1 MSDLVQAL
9 KDTPEEVMLVAEMTV
24 GQQDN
29 PLWMDAR
36 QWRITASNFGR
47 IANRQTEDY
56 PLSLLKLLLG
66 DYGCP
71 ISHAIRMG
79 IEHEDI
85 AVKSFEAAK
94 GLEVHP
100 CSVYISHIHPFLAAS
115 PHGLIHFPHGSLG
128 LIEVKC
134 AFKHHASMIA
144 SALFCLQ
151 FDSSKE
157 VVSLKRTHNYYH
169 QVTGQLAITGAC
181 ICYFMV

>member
-47 IANRQTEDY
+47 ITNRQTEDY

-71 ISHAIRMG
+71 ISHVIRWG
-79 IEHEDI
+79 IEHP
-85 AVKSFEAAK
+85 SFYQTFKQTFICLVHETPGGRRQLHVHANYLCLLERVVAA
-94 GLEVHP
+94 LLLSLAEVTQTA
-100 CSVYISHIHPFLAAS
+100 CT
-115 PHGLIHFPHGSLG
+115 SL
-128 LIEVKC
+128 LC
-134 AFKHHASMIA
+134 TWSYPSTHASH
-144 SALFCLQ
+144 SKR
-151 FDSSKE
+151 DSRILGRRRWR
-157 VVSLKRTHNYYH
+157 VTKRTLE
-169 QVTGQLAITGAC
+169 GKL
-181 ICYFMV
+181 